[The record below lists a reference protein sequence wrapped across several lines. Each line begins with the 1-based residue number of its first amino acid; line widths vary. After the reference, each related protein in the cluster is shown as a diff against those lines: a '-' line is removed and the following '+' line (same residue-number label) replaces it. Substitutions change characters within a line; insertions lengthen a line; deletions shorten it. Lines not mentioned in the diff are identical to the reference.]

1 MRDPINVLYYPD
13 FFVDY
18 TTLLKAILLFDE
30 LHFMDR
36 PSIMF
41 GAGAGQFGTIGAA
54 SPLRQYEASFKKE
67 GVPFFVHPAPMGPV
81 HGDWYEQIKADVN
94 DPEFLSRF
102 QNGLKTSPTFR
113 SLQIAPGNY
122 GEFGDQD
129 DVARRM
135 MAVDLSTDLR
145 AHESPM
151 ALFEDSGIRH
161 FDLSTPA
168 GCAKHLIADAVICS
182 AKLNFALDVGTKQ
195 GFFPLADA
203 NPYGDLLGTKYAR
216 AIKTLEPTKNKIQVT
231 DLSFAIFDELVSTEK
246 LKKISVA
253 DAIRYRK
260 TSEKARQEFLEH
272 LNLIQT
278 KQATIGVGGDYA
290 GAIDKLV
297 TTEVKPAVQTFR
309 NKLQTIDESLFG
321 AVAKGIIGAAGG
333 SSVVTLF
340 GDLSW
345 QKIIALAG
353 ASAAYVAKA
362 TIDAILAKRA
372 ATRECSISYILSL
385 DE

>member
-1 MRDPINVLYYPD
+1 MRDPINILYYPD

-36 PSIMF
+36 PSMMF
-41 GAGAGQFGTIGAA
+41 GVGPGQFGTIGAA
-54 SPLRQYEASFKKE
+54 SPLRQHEASFREE

-81 HGDWYEQIKADVN
+81 HGEWYEQIKADVN
-94 DPEFLSRF
+94 DPKFLSRF
-102 QNGLKTSPTFR
+102 QNGLKISPTFR
-113 SLQIAPGNY
+113 NLQIAHGNY

-135 MAVDLSTDLR
+135 TAVDLSTDLGT
-145 AHESPM
+145 HGSPM
-151 ALFEDSGIRH
+151 ALFEDSGVRH

-168 GCAKHLIADAVICS
+168 GCAKHLIAEAVICS
-182 AKLNFALDVGTKQ
+182 AKLTFALHVGIKQ

-203 NPYGDLLGTKYAR
+203 NPYGDLLGAKYAR
-216 AIKTLEPTKNKIQVT
+216 AIKKLEPTETKIQVT

-246 LKKISVA
+246 LRKLSIA

-260 TSEKARQEFLEH
+260 ASEKARHEFLEH
-272 LNLIQT
+272 LTLIQT
-278 KQATIGVGGDYA
+278 KQVAIGVDGDYA

-297 TTEVKPAVQTFR
+297 TAEIKPAVRAFR
-309 NKLQTIDESLFG
+309 NRLQTIDESLFG
-321 AVAKGIIGAAGG
+321 AVAKGIIGSAGG
-333 SSVVTLF
+333 TSVVTLF

-345 QKIIALAG
+345 EKIIALTG
-353 ASAAYVAKA
+353 ASAAYMAKA
-362 TIDAILAKRA
+362 TIDAILATRA